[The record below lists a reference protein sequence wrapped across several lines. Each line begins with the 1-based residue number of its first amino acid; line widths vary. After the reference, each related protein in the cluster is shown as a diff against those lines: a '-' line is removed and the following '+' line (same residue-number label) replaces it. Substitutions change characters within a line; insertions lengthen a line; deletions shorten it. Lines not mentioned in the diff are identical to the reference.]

1 MDEAQQ
7 LSILIGGIYDAALD
21 PALWPVVLRKATSF
35 TEGSSASLYSK
46 DATTGKT
53 GAVYYTDGGI
63 DPRYVTLTTSTNG
76 DIADGATRRDS
87 RVRAPRLAR
96 RRRPRAWPRA

>member
-7 LSILIGGIYDAALD
+7 LSTLIGGIYDAALD

-46 DATTGKT
+46 DATSKT

-63 DPRYVTLTTSTNG
+63 DPRYVTLYF
-76 DIADGATRRDS
+76 DKWRYC
-87 RVRAPRLAR
+87 
-96 RRRPRAWPRA
+96 